1 MLILVD
7 SKKESSVSK
16 SLEEAEVHSSL
27 TTLSKRVKQ
36 LSIQTRFMAEKDTW
50 PPEQLK
56 TFIPLL
62 FIHYQGHRTPEQ
74 VVALA
79 ELMHSGDIGKLKAT
93 SEQNN
98 DIQIEELLGT
108 SKTTKEIQEIL
119 APLEET
125 NSPSFILIEGAPGIG
140 KSILL
145 KEIAYRWG
153 KNQVLQNFEL
163 VLLVVLRDPSLQ
175 EITTIDDLLL
185 SFCIGDKNATKI
197 VGNCSQYLFETSGKT
212 LTLLLDGYD
221 EYPENLRNEKDSLIA
236 NIINRRVLPLC
247 GLVLSS
253 RPHASECF
261 HDFATIRVDVLGFT
275 ETERQQ
281 YIEQA
286 LPNQPH
292 KIKKI
297 MQYLSQQPS
306 IDSICFIPF
315 NMVILLYLY
324 KLGICLPKNS
334 TELYQ
339 HFICSTICRHLYRF
353 GNPYKH
359 NFTSLINLPEPY
371 NRVIKQLS
379 KLSLDAL
386 DNNKLIFTLDEI
398 KTACPGITTI
408 PGAINGFGL
417 LQAVQH
423 FGLYTKTMTLNFLHF
438 TLQEFLA
445 AHYISHLS
453 QNEELTVIKERFW
466 DHVYFDMFSIYI
478 SLTKGQRP
486 ALKEFLSDGNETITI
501 SHKFLS
507 DPLKCLRLYYCFNEA
522 GNHAL
527 CNTIEQAET
536 FHKKTIMLG
545 FITLTASDIECLSL
559 FLTSSFSKQW
569 SQLVLLN
576 CYIQDKELNILHHRL
591 CHSSIVTI
599 SKFWFESNGLTA
611 KSSYLISEFAIN
623 CKVKLLGINGNHTIG
638 EHQQLYYML
647 ISPSSVLEELHMVNT
662 KLSSKGA
669 IYLFEALKNN
679 NTLKELHLAHNE
691 INDDACDAMSAVLE
705 RNGCLVRM
713 SIYDNPLS
721 SEAILSIVK
730 CLEVN
735 NTMQFLELPDCP
747 KDIQEN
753 ITDLQD
759 HFNEKRESEGCEV
772 MLDIEYDYDYD
783 DYY

>member
-1 MLILVD
+1 MCVD
-7 SKKESSVSK
+7 SKKERSSVSK
-16 SLEEAEVHSSL
+16 NMEEAELYHTL

-36 LSIQTRFMAEKDTW
+36 FSIQTRFMAEKDSW

-56 TFIPLL
+56 AFIPLL

-74 VVALA
+74 VIGMA
-79 ELMHSGDIGKLKAT
+79 ELMHSGDIGKLKAA
-93 SEQNN
+93 SEKNS
-98 DIQIEELLGT
+98 DGQIEGLFDT

-119 APLEET
+119 APLEER

-153 KNQVLQNFEL
+153 TNQVLRKFEL
-163 VLLVVLRDPSLQ
+163 VLLVILRDPSLH

-197 VGNCSQYLFETSGKT
+197 ASACSEYLFETSGKS
-212 LTLLLDGYD
+212 LTILLDGYD

-236 NIINRRVLPLC
+236 NILNRRVLPLC
-247 GLVLSS
+247 GLILSS

-297 MQYLSQQPS
+297 TQYLSHQPS

-334 TELYQ
+334 TELYH

-353 GNPYKH
+353 GNNPYKH
-359 NFTSLINLPEPY
+359 SVTSLTNLPEPY
-371 NRVIKQLS
+371 NGVIKQLS
-379 KLSLDAL
+379 RLSLDAL
-386 DNNKLIFTLDEI
+386 DNNKLTFTLDEI

-423 FGLYTKTMTLNFLHF
+423 FGFYAKTMTLNFLHF
-438 TLQEFLA
+438 TIQEFLA

-453 QNEELTVIKERFW
+453 KNEELTVIKERFW
-466 DHVYFDMFSIYI
+466 DHIHFNMFSIYI

-522 GNHAL
+522 DNHAL

-536 FHKKTIMLG
+536 FHEKTIMLG

-559 FLTSSFSKQW
+559 FLTSLFSKEW

-591 CHSSIVTI
+591 CHSSNITI
-599 SKFWFESNGLTA
+599 SKLWFESNGLTA
-611 KSSYLISEFAIN
+611 KSSYLISEFTVN

-638 EHQQLYYML
+638 ENQQLYSML
-647 ISPSSVLEELHMVNT
+647 SDPSSVLEELYMVNI
-662 KLSSKGA
+662 KLSSIGA
-669 IYLFEALKNN
+669 VNLFGALKNN
-679 NTLKELHLAHNE
+679 NKLKELHLAHNA
-691 INDDACDAMSAVLE
+691 ITDDACDVMIAVLE
-705 RNGCLVRM
+705 NNSGLVRM

-721 SEAILSIVK
+721 SEAIINIVK
-730 CLEVN
+730 CLQVN
-735 NTMQFLELPDCP
+735 NTMKLLELPDCP
-747 KDIQEN
+747 EDIQEN
-753 ITDLQD
+753 VTNLQK
-759 HFNEKRESEGCEV
+759 HFNEKRKSKGCKV
-772 MLDIEYDYDYD
+772 MLDIEFDYD
-783 DYY
+783 DY